1 MTDKFFNK
9 KYLKD
14 TIYLLKVSID
24 DLGAWS
30 CYNDDKLS
38 DELEELDKV
47 IKKLEDK

>member
-1 MTDKFFNK
+1 MTDEFFNK

-30 CYNDDKLS
+30 CYNDDELS
-38 DELEELDKV
+38 DEIAELNLV
-47 IKKLEDK
+47 IKKLEAK